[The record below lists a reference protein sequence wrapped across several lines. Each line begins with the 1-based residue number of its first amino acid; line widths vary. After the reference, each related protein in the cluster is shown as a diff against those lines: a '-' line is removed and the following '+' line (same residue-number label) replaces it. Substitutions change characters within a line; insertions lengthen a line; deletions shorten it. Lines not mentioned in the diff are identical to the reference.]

1 MTTKILAL
9 VFVAILAAAS
19 ISVSMGMTN
28 SDKDALNA
36 SVVLA
41 LEKTG
46 NFSYIMAGVDSNN
59 NLTIWSTSKSTDQ
72 NSTITNLGYII
83 GVYLGAAK
91 SYSDLS
97 DLNIMIGTKE
107 NVVETM
113 YCKRSWVD
121 EVKIDSAG
129 NMNDNDLAALVLKV
143 LSTLQVKS
151 Q

>member
-1 MTTKILAL
+1 
-9 VFVAILAAAS
+9 
-19 ISVSMGMTN
+19 MTN

-46 NFSYIMAGVDSNN
+46 NFSYIQAGVDSNN

-113 YCKRSWVD
+113 YCKRSWID

-143 LSTLQVKS
+143 LGTLQVKS